1 MEDKNDNREL
11 LVDKSL
17 CYLAV
22 HVDAAIAQ
30 EGPPAAHVL
39 AVSKVNLHDH
49 EPQNSM
55 PGVCLLGS
63 GSKPTRLTDTTGSP
77 LATA

>member
-1 MEDKNDNREL
+1 MEDKNGNREL

-39 AVSKVNLHDH
+39 AVRKVNLHDH
-49 EPQNSM
+49 AVLS
-55 PGVCLLGS
+55 VGS
-63 GSKPTRLTDTTGSP
+63 RAIEH
-77 LATA
+77 LALRTHNH

>member
-1 MEDKNDNREL
+1 MEDKNGNREL

-39 AVSKVNLHDH
+39 AVSKVYLHDH
-49 EPQNSM
+49 AVLS
-55 PGVCLLGS
+55 VGS
-63 GSKPTRLTDTTGSP
+63 RAIEH
-77 LATA
+77 LALRTHNH

>member
-1 MEDKNDNREL
+1 MEDMEDKNGNREL

-22 HVDAAIAQ
+22 HVDATIAK

-39 AVSKVNLHDH
+39 AVCKVYLHH
-49 EPQNSM
+49 YA
-55 PGVCLLGS
+55 VLCVGS
-63 GSKPTRLTDTTGSP
+63 RAIEH
-77 LATA
+77 LALRTNNH